1 MRKSSAVIIYWLLK
15 SNHRDTFYTRG
26 IHSNHNIFIPY
37 CPFLKYISTCLSKT
51 IKIIMTQ
58 QFHFLLAQMI
68 DGNDYLELT
77 LFLDLQY
84 FNVITII
91 ITIIITTINSI
102 TGIIVTVLIIA
113 VGPLKVISGVSDK

>member
-1 MRKSSAVIIYWLLK
+1 
-15 SNHRDTFYTRG
+15 
-26 IHSNHNIFIPY
+26 
-37 CPFLKYISTCLSKT
+37 
-51 IKIIMTQ
+51 MTQ

-68 DGNDYLELT
+68 DSNDYLELT

>member
-1 MRKSSAVIIYWLLK
+1 
-15 SNHRDTFYTRG
+15 
-26 IHSNHNIFIPY
+26 
-37 CPFLKYISTCLSKT
+37 
-51 IKIIMTQ
+51 MTQ

>member
-1 MRKSSAVIIYWLLK
+1 
-15 SNHRDTFYTRG
+15 
-26 IHSNHNIFIPY
+26 
-37 CPFLKYISTCLSKT
+37 
-51 IKIIMTQ
+51 MTQ

-68 DGNDYLELT
+68 DSNDYLELT

-91 ITIIITTINSI
+91 ITIIINTINSI

-113 VGPLKVISGVSDK
+113 VGELKVIPGVSDK